1 MQRDLAVLCE
11 AGVEHL
17 PVVVPVVRVIE
28 RHRDDGAPVA
38 LGRRDQTPPCR
49 PRKAG
54 FHADRT
60 VVHAQQT
67 VVIAQRVPADR
78 AAFCR
83 DDLPEHRVLEGRRGD
98 LGQLMCGGVVRVGRQ
113 AVRIV
118 EMRVRQTEFRRFGVH
133 FAHKGGHAAAL
144 SRDGD
149 RRIVAGREHESVQ
162 RIPQREP
169 FARLQVHRR
178 ALDRRVP
185 RLYGIHAVKVT
196 LAERDERGHD
206 LGGGRHRQAAVRVL
220 LEQRF
225 ARVRIDHDRPLC
237 AHRACPRQ
245 NEQKRE
251 HAKQLFHIAPL
262 PA

>member
-1 MQRDLAVLCE
+1 MQRDLAVLRKT
-11 AGVEHL
+11 GVEHL
-17 PVVVPVVRVIE
+17 HVVVPVVRVIE
-28 RHRDDGAPVA
+28 RHRDDGAPAA

-54 FHADRT
+54 FHADRA
-60 VVHAQQT
+60 VIHAQQT

-83 DDLPEHRVLEGRRGD
+83 DDLPEHRVLERRRRD
-98 LGQLMCGGVVRVGRQ
+98 FRQLMRGGVVRVGRQ
-113 AVRIV
+113 TVRIV
-118 EMRVRQTEFRRFGVH
+118 EMCVRQTEFCRFGIH
-133 FAHKGGHAAAL
+133 FAHEGCHAAAF
-144 SRDGD
+144 SRDSD
-149 RRIVAGREHESVQ
+149 RRVVAGREHESVQ
-162 RIPQREP
+162 RIPQRECLAC
-169 FARLQVHRR
+169 FQVHGRTFHGGV
-178 ALDRRVP
+178 L
-185 RLYGIHAVKVT
+185 RLYGIHAVKVA

-206 LGGGRHRQAAVRVL
+206 LGSGRHRQAAVRVL

-225 ARVRIDHDRPLC
+225 TRVRIDHDGRPC

>member
-1 MQRDLAVLCE
+1 MQRDLAVLRKT
-11 AGVEHL
+11 GVKHL
-17 PVVVPVVRVIE
+17 HVIVPVVRVIE
-28 RHRDDGAPVA
+28 RHRDDGAPIA

-54 FHADRT
+54 FHADRAII
-60 VVHAQQT
+60 HAQQT

-83 DDLPEHRVLEGRRGD
+83 DDLPEHRVLERRRGD
-98 LGQLMCGGVVRVGRQ
+98 FRQLMRGGVVRVGRQ

-118 EMRVRQTEFRRFGVH
+118 EMRVRQTEFRRFGIH

-149 RRIVAGREHESVQ
+149 RRVVAGREHESVQ
-162 RIPQREP
+162 RILQRECLTR
-169 FARLQVHRR
+169 FQVHGR
-178 ALDRRVP
+178 AFHGGVL
-185 RLYGIHAVKVT
+185 RLYGIHAVKVA

-245 NEQKRE
+245 HEQKRE

>member
-1 MQRDLAVLCE
+1 MQRDLAVLCK

-17 PVVVPVVRVIE
+17 PVVVPVVRIIE

-67 VVIAQRVPADR
+67 VVIAQRMPADR

-133 FAHKGGHAAAL
+133 FAHKGGHAAAF

-149 RRIVAGREHESVQ
+149 RRVVAGREHQPVQ
-162 RIPQREP
+162 RILQREP

-178 ALDRRVP
+178 ALDRRVL

-225 ARVRIDHDRPLC
+225 TCVCIDHDGRPC

-245 NEQKRE
+245 HEQKRE